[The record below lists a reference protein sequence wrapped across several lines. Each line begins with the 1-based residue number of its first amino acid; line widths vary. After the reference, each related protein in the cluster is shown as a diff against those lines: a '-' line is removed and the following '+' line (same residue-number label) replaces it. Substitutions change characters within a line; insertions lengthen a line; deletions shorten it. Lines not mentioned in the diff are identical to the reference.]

1 MMRKYVFKTVI
12 RQLRPDL
19 SIQYYQNKCKNY
31 TNGSENNNN
40 KLYFCYIN
48 SHDDNIN
55 DININNDNSNAL
67 KKTIP

>member
-1 MMRKYVFKTVI
+1 MMRKYVFKTAI
-12 RQLRPDL
+12 RQLCPDL

-40 KLYFCYIN
+40 KLYLCHIN

-55 DININNDNSNAL
+55 
-67 KKTIP
+67 